1 MKVIIIFAALFA
13 AVLAAPVDDSNVA
26 QVLRY
31 ENDNVGLEGFKYGFE
46 TSDGIARDEQGEL
59 VDVGTEDE
67 AIEVRGQFSY
77 TGPDNVVYLVT
88 YTAGKQGFVPSGSH
102 IPTK

>member
-1 MKVIIIFAALFA
+1 MKMIIIFAALIA
-13 AVLAAPVDDSNVA
+13 AVLAAPVDESNVA

-46 TSDGIARDEQGEL
+46 TSDGITRDEQGEL
-59 VDVGTEDE
+59 ENVGTEDE
-67 AIEVRGQFSY
+67 AIQVRGQFSY
-77 TGPDNVVYLVT
+77 PGPDGVLYTVT
-88 YTAGKQGFVPSGSH
+88 YTAGKQGFVPSGDH

>member
-1 MKVIIIFAALFA
+1 MKMIIIFAALIA

-31 ENDNVGLEGFKYGFE
+31 ENDNVGIEGFKYGFE
-46 TSDGIARDEQGEL
+46 TSDGISRDEQGEL
-59 VDVGTEDE
+59 TDVGTDEE
-67 AIEVRGQFSY
+67 AIQVRGQFSY
-77 TGPDNVVYLVT
+77 TGPDGVLYTVV
-88 YTAGKQGFVPSGSH
+88 YTAGKQGFVPSGDH